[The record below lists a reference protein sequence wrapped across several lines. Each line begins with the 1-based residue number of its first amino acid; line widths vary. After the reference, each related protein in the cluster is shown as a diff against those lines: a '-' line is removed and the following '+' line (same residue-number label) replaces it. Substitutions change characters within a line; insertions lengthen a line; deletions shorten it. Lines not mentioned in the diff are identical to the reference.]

1 MIRIVLVDDHRILT
15 ESLCHALDADPGIEV
30 VATAATYG
38 AAVDAIRAHTPDV
51 AIVDIRLPDGS
62 GLELVRSLPDTPCII
77 LSTFGGPA
85 YVESALRV
93 GARGF
98 FLKTSPTAV
107 LQDGIRRVV
116 DGGSAFDQD
125 AMTVGAPTR
134 WRPLSERE
142 LGLVRLV
149 MDGRSNDEIART
161 LGIAR
166 KTVEAHLNRLFD
178 KFSVASRTELAMK
191 SEREG
196 WLDLPVDR

>member
-85 YVESALRV
+85 YVESALGAAGRGLLRQTSPPAGLQGGIPRV
-93 GARGF
+93 G
-98 FLKTSPTAV
+98 
-107 LQDGIRRVV
+107 
-116 DGGSAFDQD
+116 GGGRAF
-125 AMTVGAPTR
+125 R
-134 WRPLSERE
+134 WR
-142 LGLVRLV
+142 
-149 MDGRSNDEIART
+149 
-161 LGIAR
+161 
-166 KTVEAHLNRLFD
+166 
-178 KFSVASRTELAMK
+178 
-191 SEREG
+191 
-196 WLDLPVDR
+196 